1 MSSIGNMS
9 AFDTVQYC
17 IDNSVPCFTFK
28 MDASKKVSVKWG
40 SINKDNFGGYI
51 NRSDNGVAIVTGETH
66 FVIDFDEL
74 KYNPPE
80 EIKDVLFANCGAVE
94 RTPGGYHFW
103 FKVDKRTEHLI
114 SASNITWNNV
124 QITGLD
130 IRAQKGICYVAP
142 SQYVKEG
149 ETKRY
154 VWMKGD
160 LSTASEMNSL
170 LLEKLIGFDVPDIDI
185 DNSTIET
192 FKDDDKITIKI
203 IPKTKQCLVKAD
215 YKHSQDGHSCYY
227 LTKLKTCFSCT
238 ATCFSHGKRKV
249 DKELCYALVNEFWPT
264 DETDIIDNNYDNV
277 KATFEETNFKVQD
290 PVGFYTFISDKW
302 VFRDRSQL
310 RNAYENMF
318 LVDNTSFIDKWL
330 KDPTMRTYSRI
341 SFEYSTDTTV
351 FVVPDLPPPSFIYTS
366 YTCEPRTEALPIF
379 DGLLDILTNR
389 QQPIK
394 TYVLN
399 WLAHMLQKTEELPG
413 VALIFNGQKGAG
425 KDTLGDFLG
434 EYIIGLKYYH
444 NYSNQLQYF
453 DKHDENKANKVLVKI
468 EEINK
473 KVLDD
478 SVNGDTFKSSL
489 TAPKL
494 GFNPKNDTAYSV
506 KNYMRMIATSNNP
519 NPVDVS
525 QKERRYVISVVSP
538 EKIGDYEY
546 WTNVRNVLFNKEGGL
561 AVAGMLLSRDIKMFS
576 PRILPDNKYLSDLQ
590 EETHNSVH
598 KFIESVDCG
607 EYVGSILY
615 QQYRD
620 YCAEEGMSAFSNT
633 KFSTQ
638 LLFLMENGSLG
649 RVIERKKTKKSNNYI
664 IN

>member
-1 MSSIGNMS
+1 
-9 AFDTVQYC
+9 
-17 IDNSVPCFTFK
+17 
-28 MDASKKVSVKWG
+28 
-40 SINKDNFGGYI
+40 
-51 NRSDNGVAIVTGETH
+51 
-66 FVIDFDEL
+66 
-74 KYNPPE
+74 
-80 EIKDVLFANCGAVE
+80 
-94 RTPGGYHFW
+94 
-103 FKVDKRTEHLI
+103 
-114 SASNITWNNV
+114 
-124 QITGLD
+124 
-130 IRAQKGICYVAP
+130 
-142 SQYVKEG
+142 
-149 ETKRY
+149 
-154 VWMKGD
+154 
-160 LSTASEMNSL
+160 
-170 LLEKLIGFDVPDIDI
+170 
-185 DNSTIET
+185 
-192 FKDDDKITIKI
+192 
-203 IPKTKQCLVKAD
+203 
-215 YKHSQDGHSCYY
+215 
-227 LTKLKTCFSCT
+227 
-238 ATCFSHGKRKV
+238 
-249 DKELCYALVNEFWPT
+249 
-264 DETDIIDNNYDNV
+264 
-277 KATFEETNFKVQD
+277 
-290 PVGFYTFISDKW
+290 
-302 VFRDRSQL
+302 
-310 RNAYENMF
+310 MF